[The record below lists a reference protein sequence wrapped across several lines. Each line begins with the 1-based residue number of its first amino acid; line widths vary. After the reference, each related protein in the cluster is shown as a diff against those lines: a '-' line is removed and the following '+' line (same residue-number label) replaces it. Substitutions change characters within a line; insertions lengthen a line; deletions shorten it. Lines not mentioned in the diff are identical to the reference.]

1 MADLLETGEQLLEN
15 NLLSGNNS
23 VDVFGDESKE
33 DKELFGGDND
43 REWLENDEMGHTKV
57 SIRAF
62 LSRPASNYNNIISI
76 FFQASSCK
84 RILYETIGEHTRV
97 WDVLILLPNIAFLA
111 FLLFR

>member
-1 MADLLETGEQLLEN
+1 MSLCFTGIIVMADLVEKVIED

-57 SIRAF
+57 
-62 LSRPASNYNNIISI
+62 II
-76 FFQASSCK
+76 Q
-84 RILYETIGEHTRV
+84 Y
-97 WDVLILLPNIAFLA
+97 
-111 FLLFR
+111 

>member
-62 LSRPASNYNNIISI
+62 LSRSASNNYV
-76 FFQASSCK
+76 
-84 RILYETIGEHTRV
+84 T
-97 WDVLILLPNIAFLA
+97 
-111 FLLFR
+111 LFRFFSRPARVNGFYMRRLENTLGSGMS

>member
-33 DKELFGGDND
+33 DKELFGGDSD

-62 LSRPASNYNNIISI
+62 LSRSASNIIS
-76 FFQASSCK
+76 
-84 RILYETIGEHTRV
+84 
-97 WDVLILLPNIAFLA
+97 
-111 FLLFR
+111 LLFSRPAHVNGFYMRRLENTRGSGMS

>member
-1 MADLLETGEQLLEN
+1 MSLCFTGIIVMADLLETGEQLLEN

-57 SIRAF
+57 STIRAF
-62 LSRPASNYNNIISI
+62 LSRLHVH
-76 FFQASSCK
+76 
-84 RILYETIGEHTRV
+84 RI
-97 WDVLILLPNIAFLA
+97 P
-111 FLLFR
+111 

>member
-33 DKELFGGDND
+33 DKVLFGDDND

-62 LSRPASNYNNIISI
+62 LSRSALASNIMSI